1 MYSTGKLSFENVLHN
16 WWKLP
21 MHIRIALASQGIKA
35 ELLKDDNK
43 LFDGLLN
50 CNWVRAIFSKLLQI
64 SSEKLKCKLFWSWY
78 TVIISSYSVTVT
90 HYQSLSWHEE
100 NAVQLSMN
108 SVHEEHIWPSN
119 NLQKMQ
125 VGKSAIT
132 FCCNTFNG
140 TLSQLF
146 LSWEMSSFHL
156 GISVLMIIIQT
167 IS

>member
-1 MYSTGKLSFENVLHN
+1 
-16 WWKLP
+16 
-21 MHIRIALASQGIKA
+21 MHIRIALASHGIKA

-78 TVIISSYSVTVT
+78 TVIISSHSVTVT

-156 GISVLMIIIQT
+156 GISVLMIIIQA

>member
-1 MYSTGKLSFENVLHN
+1 MALRQNFWKMTINSLMVYWIAIGSERYFQNFFRYQVKN
-16 WWKLP
+16 WS
-21 MHIRIALASQGIKA
+21 A
-35 ELLKDDNK
+35 NC
-43 LFDGLLN
+43 FDPD
-50 CNWVRAIFSKLLQI
+50 S
-64 SSEKLKCKLFWSWY
+64 
-78 TVIISSYSVTVT
+78 VIISSHSVTVT

-156 GISVLMIIIQT
+156 GISVCWCLLFEQYF
-167 IS
+167 